1 MTIEETVRAL
11 AELSDIELRLSTLG
25 SGKDRASRSLEGR
38 RATLRETIPGN
49 MLAAYDDLARSGRR
63 PAVVPIVRG
72 SYCGG
77 CYMRVPPQLH
87 AFVRRGQSVCSCPRC
102 RRMLYVARDPESTGE
117 KGSNAQATKKSPS
130 GNRATPTRSRRISG
144 AKRPQKNPEESKEAG
159 RRRL

>member
-11 AELSDIELRLSTLG
+11 AELSDIDLRLS
-25 SGKDRASRSLEGR
+25 SAKSNEDRVPRSLEGR
-38 RATLRETIPGN
+38 RAALREAIPGN
-49 MLAAYDDLARSGRR
+49 MLAAYDDLGRGGR
-63 PAVVPIVRG
+63 HPAVVPLVRG

-102 RRMLYVARDPESTGE
+102 RRLLYVARDPEPTGGN
-117 KGSNAQATKKSPS
+117 GSKAHAAKKDAS
-130 GNRATPTRSRRISG
+130 GDRATPARSRRISR
-144 AKRPQKNPEESKEAG
+144 AKREQKDPEESREAG

>member
-11 AELSDIELRLSTLG
+11 AELSDIDLRLSTPG
-25 SGKDRASRSLEGR
+25 SGEDRVARSLEGR
-38 RATLRETIPGN
+38 RAALREVIPAN

-63 PAVVPIVRG
+63 PAVVPLVRG

-130 GNRATPTRSRRISG
+130 GNGATPTRSRRISL
-144 AKRPQKNPEESKEAG
+144 AKRSKNPEESKKVG

>member
-11 AELSDIELRLSTLG
+11 AELSDIDLRLSTPG
-25 SGKDRASRSLEGR
+25 SGEDRVSRSLEGR
-38 RATLRETIPGN
+38 RAALREVIPAN

-63 PAVVPIVRG
+63 PAVVPLVRG

-130 GNRATPTRSRRISG
+130 GNGATPTRSRRISL
-144 AKRPQKNPEESKEAG
+144 AKRPKNPEEPKKVG

>member
-11 AELSDIELRLSTLG
+11 AELSDIDLRLSTPG
-25 SGKDRASRSLEGR
+25 SGEDRVARSLEGR
-38 RATLRETIPGN
+38 RAALREAIPAN

-63 PAVVPIVRG
+63 PAVVPLVRG

-117 KGSNAQATKKSPS
+117 KGSNAPATKKSPS
-130 GNRATPTRSRRISG
+130 GNGATPTRSRRISL
-144 AKRPQKNPEESKEAG
+144 AKRPKNPEESKKVG

>member
-1 MTIEETVRAL
+1 MTIEETVQAL
-11 AELSDIELRLSTLG
+11 AELSDIDLRLSTLG
-25 SGKDRASRSLEGR
+25 SGEDRVSRALEGR
-38 RATLRETIPGN
+38 RAALREAIPAN

-63 PAVVPIVRG
+63 PAVVPLVRG

-130 GNRATPTRSRRISG
+130 GDRATPTRSRRISR
-144 AKRPQKNPEESKEAG
+144 AKRPQNPEESKKVG

>member
-11 AELSDIELRLSTLG
+11 AELSDIDLRLSTPG
-25 SGKDRASRSLEGR
+25 SGEDRVSRSLEGR
-38 RATLRETIPGN
+38 RAALREAIPAN

-63 PAVVPIVRG
+63 PAVVPLVRG

-130 GNRATPTRSRRISG
+130 GDRATPTRSRRISR
-144 AKRPQKNPEESKEAG
+144 AKRRQNPEESKKVG